1 MKKKMR
7 HNKPNRFFPLTLIAA
22 FAVSMGISYFYL
34 KGTFEFDSSFI
45 DELTAR
51 QTKTEPKE
59 QKENVLRLYEPK
71 DIISESSDDTNPQK
85 DASLAAAEDI
95 IRKYLKAFD
104 TKLLDLYMD
113 KENIVYVDLGNE
125 LKKNFRGGASE
136 ELNIIAGLYKG
147 IEQAVPGFKALKI
160 LIEGHEAETLG
171 GHIDISEPIGKE
183 IAENI

>member
-7 HNKPNRFFPLTLIAA
+7 YNKANRVFPLALIAA

-34 KGTFEFDSSFI
+34 KGTFEFDSSFME
-45 DELTAR
+45 ELASK
-51 QTKTEPKE
+51 QTQTESKE

-71 DIISESSDDTNPQK
+71 DIISENSDDTSPQK
-85 DASLAAAEDI
+85 DVSLAAAEDI
-95 IRKYLKAFD
+95 TIKYLKAFD

-113 KENIVYVDLGNE
+113 RENIVYIDLGNE
-125 LKKNFRGGASE
+125 LKKNFRGSASE
-136 ELNIIAGLYKG
+136 ELNIISGLYKG
-147 IEQAVPGFKALKI
+147 IEQVVPGIKALKI

-171 GHIDISEPIGKE
+171 GHINISGPIGKE